1 MLEAVEG
8 QQALDGGT
16 GPPSGRLSQCERA
29 GGARQWSRAV
39 SHRSGPGATSDSD
52 PVEEVASERVT
63 RVTRG
68 RHDRG
73 TSSLGQVS
81 LRAQP
86 PTPHHC
92 RAYHPLQTQGQREF
106 STFKEICCKIVI
118 GTDAETL

>member
-1 MLEAVEG
+1 MEG

-68 RHDRG
+68 EAWQGDVLSRPGELEGAATHAPPLQG
-73 TSSLGQVS
+73 V
-81 LRAQP
+81 P
-86 PTPHHC
+86 PTADTVAARIFH
-92 RAYHPLQTQGQREF
+92 LQRDLLQDRHR
-106 STFKEICCKIVI
+106 
-118 GTDAETL
+118 D